1 MTTASS
7 DWLQAN
13 TSHGMLVAFGE
24 FLSQYGLIEQMMQVP
39 IGQKTGK
46 FAPQTKLVEFMAG
59 IMSGV
64 ERLQDLSDGAQPV
77 AKDGV
82 VARVW
87 GQAGFAH
94 YSGVSRTLDAC
105 DERTVAAVGKVI
117 EDFSQ
122 PFIATVVHKL
132 LRRGAAIV

>member
-7 DWLQAN
+7 DWSWAN
-13 TSHGMLVAFGE
+13 TPRGMLVAFGE
-24 FLSQYGLIEQMMQVP
+24 FLSQYGLIEQMMQVS
-39 IGQKTGK
+39 IGQKTCK

-82 VARVW
+82 GGTRLGSVGHWMLATREPW
-87 GQAGFAH
+87 LRWKK
-94 YSGVSRTLDAC
+94 SSRISA
-105 DERTVAAVGKVI
+105 
-117 EDFSQ
+117 S
-122 PFIATVVHKL
+122 HL
-132 LRRGAAIV
+132 LRRWYMSC